1 MPHVIRL
8 YVKTSLFFFILTF
21 ASGAAFMLANAIWF
35 LPMPK
40 DFALLHAHVGF
51 TGWLAL
57 MVMGVAWWMF
67 PLMRDAHPETKGR
80 YHQPT
85 AYAVY
90 YLTVGG
96 LVLRIVGEPW
106 LWRGGHPAARF
117 LLIVSALAQLA
128 GVILFASGIWRRVRP
143 VTESR

>member
-35 LPMPK
+35 LPMPR
-40 DFALLHAHVGF
+40 DFVLLHAHVGF

-67 PLMRDAHPETKGR
+67 PSRGT
-80 YHQPT
+80 PT
-85 AYAVY
+85 
-90 YLTVGG
+90 
-96 LVLRIVGEPW
+96 P
-106 LWRGGHPAARF
+106 
-117 LLIVSALAQLA
+117 
-128 GVILFASGIWRRVRP
+128 RP
-143 VTESR
+143 REGTT